1 MARAATSIPARVV
14 RAFAAHTGDSVNP
27 AVDLASSDA
36 VRAYAE
42 ACRARVP
49 AFVAR
54 HFGWRGSLR
63 LHASALGLDLLRA
76 PFNVLLVGPTLFLKL
91 AAQLCRWLGWQ
102 PAARWLATRNLFVET
117 DMARRLADLVLREL
131 LQADAP
137 GGAWPGAL
145 QDRIRDLI
153 AEYLTARNAVA
164 EFAAGFVAIAAG
176 LILVQALTPSAIT
189 LGPLLAREFAQR
201 EAIEGFWLGPGLGA
215 IWHGWF
221 PAHAGW
227 VRTIATTMTVMGCF
241 AILATFMGLVTD
253 PLLQALGVHRRR
265 LRHLIDTMERA
276 ALGDG
281 GARLGLPDLYVA
293 RITDLADVVLLA
305 LRMTR

>member
-1 MARAATSIPARVV
+1 
-14 RAFAAHTGDSVNP
+14 VNP
-27 AVDLASSDA
+27 AVDPASRDA

-42 ACRARVP
+42 ACRVRIP
-49 AFVAR
+49 DFVAR

-76 PFNVLLVGPTLFLKL
+76 PFNVLLVGPTLFLRL
-91 AAQLCRWLGWQ
+91 ASQLCRWLGWRA
-102 PAARWLATRNLFVET
+102 AARWLATRQLFVET
-117 DMARRLADLVLREL
+117 DLARRMADLVLCEL
-131 LQADAP
+131 LGAHDPRQSLPDAI
-137 GGAWPGAL
+137 

-176 LILVQALTPSAIT
+176 LALVQALTPSAIT

-201 EAIEGFWLGPGLGA
+201 EAIEGFWLGSWAGA

-221 PAHAGW
+221 PAHATW
-227 VRTIATTMTVMGCF
+227 PRTIATTATVMACF
-241 AILATFMGLVTD
+241 ALVATFMGLLTD
-253 PLLQALGVHRRR
+253 PLLRTLGIHRRR
-265 LRHLIDTMERA
+265 LRHLIDTLERA
-276 ALGDG
+276 ALGDTE
-281 GARLGLPDLYVA
+281 ARLALPDLYVA
-293 RITDLADVVLLA
+293 RLTDLVDVVLLT